1 MTQQTDIQETIAMAS
16 KPSNPFTD
24 LPLSKW
30 RDVFFALPEE
40 VQEHLIV
47 DMSRSELETFIDW
60 LDPDEVTDVLGYT
73 DEETRETLLATL
85 DSERREKIDFLLSFD
100 PESAAG
106 VMSLDYVTVDETRD
120 FPEVIERVRRFEERR
135 GRVPT
140 IFVTGD
146 GELQGELPGAALSVA
161 DPETETISD
170 YVQETPYVRYD
181 RDDEAVL
188 EVFRQ
193 NRERS
198 VAVLDEEEDIL
209 GVIHAE
215 DLLRLLEEARG
226 QTLYEFTGVAEEES
240 VLDGPGTKV
249 RRRYKWLILNLGTA
263 FMAAAVVGLFEST
276 IAAVAI
282 LAAYMPVVA
291 GMGGNAGTQA
301 MAVTVRGISL
311 GEVSL
316 NTGKRVIFNEVV
328 AGAVNGMITGVLVAV
343 IAIAFSF
350 GEFGLLLGG
359 VIGISM
365 VANLVI
371 AGFFGAITPLLLD
384 RVGFDPATSAT
395 IFITTATDV
404 LGFFCLPRIGPGG
417 PVISAAGKLLSLDV
431 LD

>member
-1 MTQQTDIQETIAMAS
+1 MTRQTDLQEAIAVDPE
-16 KPSNPFTD
+16 PSDPFTD
-24 LPLSKW
+24 LPLNEW
-30 RDVFFALPEE
+30 RDVFFGLTED
-40 VQEHLIV
+40 VKEHLIA
-47 DMSRSELETFIDW
+47 DMDRSELETFIDR

-73 DEETRETLLATL
+73 DEETREALLTTL
-85 DSERREKIDFLLSFD
+85 DSERREKINFLLSFD

-120 FPEVIERVRRFEERR
+120 FREVTERVRRFEEKR
-135 GRVPT
+135 GQVPT
-140 IFVTGD
+140 IFVTEN
-146 GELQGELPGAALSVA
+146 GELQGELPGAALTVA
-161 DPETETISD
+161 DPETEAISD
-170 YVQETPYVRYD
+170 YIQETPHIRYD
-181 RDDEAVL
+181 RDDEEVL
-188 EVFRQ
+188 EVFKQ

-226 QTLYEFTGVAEEES
+226 KTLYEFTGVAEEES

-328 AGAVNGMITGVLVAV
+328 AGAINGIITGLLVAV
-343 IAIAFSF
+343 IATVFSF
-350 GEFGLLLGG
+350 GEFGLLLGV

-384 RVGFDPATSAT
+384 RVGVDPATSAT

-404 LGFFCLPRIGPGG
+404 LGFFVFLGLAQA
-417 PVISAAGKLLSLDV
+417 VLL
-431 LD
+431 

>member
-1 MTQQTDIQETIAMAS
+1 MSQQSTDVQETIAMS
-16 KPSNPFTD
+16 SSPSNPFTA
-24 LPLSKW
+24 LPRTEW
-30 RDVFFALPEE
+30 RDVFFGLPDE
-40 VQEHLIV
+40 VQEVLVV
-47 DMSRSELETFIDW
+47 DMSRSELEAFIDR
-60 LDPDEVTDVLGYT
+60 LDPDEVTEVLRFT
-73 DEETRETLLATL
+73 DEETREALLATL
-85 DSERREKIDFLLSFD
+85 DNQRREKIDFLLSFD

-106 VMSLDYVTVDETRD
+106 LMSLDYVTVDETRQ
-120 FPEVIERVRRFEERR
+120 FPEVTERVRRFEERT

-140 IFVTGD
+140 IFVTAD
-146 GELQGELPGAALSVA
+146 GELQGELPGAALSIA
-161 DPETETISD
+161 DTATETVSD
-170 YVQETPYVRYD
+170 YVQETPHVRYD
-181 RDDEAVL
+181 RDDEEVI
-188 EVFRQ
+188 EVFKQ
-193 NRERS
+193 NRERA
-198 VAVLDEEEDIL
+198 VAVLDEENDIL

-215 DLLRLLEEARG
+215 DLLQLLEEARG
-226 QTLYEFTGVAEEES
+226 ETLYDFTGVAEEES
-240 VLDGPGTKV
+240 VLDGPGAKI

-328 AGAVNGMITGVLVAV
+328 AGAANGFITGVLVAV

-350 GEFGLLLGG
+350 GEFGLLLGA
-359 VIGISM
+359 VIGVSM

-371 AGFFGAITPLLLD
+371 AGFFGALTPLLLD
-384 RVGFDPATSAT
+384 RIGYDPATSAT

-404 LGFFCLPRIGPGG
+404 LGFFVFLGLARAI
-417 PVISAAGKLLSLDV
+417 LL
-431 LD
+431 

>member
-1 MTQQTDIQETIAMAS
+1 MARQTDIHETVAMAS
-16 KPSNPFTD
+16 EPSNPFTD
-24 LPLSKW
+24 LPLNEW
-30 RDVFFALPEE
+30 RDVFFSLPEE

-47 DMSRSELETFIDW
+47 DMSRSELETFIDR
-60 LDPDEVTDVLGYT
+60 LDPDEVTAVLWFT
-73 DEETRETLLATL
+73 DEETREALLTTL
-85 DSERREKIDFLLSFD
+85 DSERREKIDFLLSFN

-106 VMSLDYVTVDETRD
+106 VMSLDYVTVDEARG
-120 FPEVIERVRRFEERR
+120 FPEVIERVRRFEDRM
-135 GRVPT
+135 GQVPT
-140 IFVTGD
+140 IFVTD
-146 GELQGELPGAALSVA
+146 DEELQGELPGAALSVA
-161 DPETETISD
+161 DEEAETIND
-170 YVQETPYVRYD
+170 YVQETPHIRYD
-181 RDDEAVL
+181 RDDEEVL
-188 EVFRQ
+188 EVFKQ

-198 VAVLDEEEDIL
+198 VAVLDEDEDIL

-215 DLLRLLEEARG
+215 DLFRMLEEARG
-226 QTLYEFTGVAEEES
+226 ETLYEFTGVAEEES

-316 NTGKRVIFNEVV
+316 NTGKRVIFNEVA

-350 GEFGLLLGG
+350 GEFGLLLGA

-384 RVGFDPATSAT
+384 RIGYDPATSAT

-404 LGFFCLPRIGPGG
+404 LGFFVFLGLAQA
-417 PVISAAGKLLSLDV
+417 VLL
-431 LD
+431 

>member
-1 MTQQTDIQETIAMAS
+1 MTARSTDVQEAIAMDPE
-16 KPSNPFTD
+16 PSDPFTD
-24 LPLSKW
+24 LPRNRW
-30 RDVFFALPEE
+30 RDVFFSLSED
-40 VQEHLIV
+40 VKEHLIT
-47 DMSRSELETFIDW
+47 DMSRSELETFIDQ

-73 DEETRETLLATL
+73 DKETREALLTTL

-106 VMSLDYVTVDETRD
+106 VMSLDYVTVDATRE

-135 GRVPT
+135 GQVPT
-140 IFVTGD
+140 IFVTDD

-170 YVQETPYVRYD
+170 YVQETPHVRYD

-188 EVFRQ
+188 EVFKQ

-215 DLLRLLEEARG
+215 DLLRILEEARG
-226 QTLYEFTGVAEEES
+226 ETLYEFTGVAEEES

-291 GMGGNAGTQA
+291 GMGGNAGTQS

-316 NTGKRVIFNEVV
+316 STGKRVIFNEVV
-328 AGAVNGMITGVLVAV
+328 AGAVNGTITGVLVAV

-350 GEFGLLLGG
+350 GEFGLLLGA
-359 VIGISM
+359 VIGVSM
-365 VANLVI
+365 IANLVI
-371 AGFFGAITPLLLD
+371 AGFFGAVTPLLLD
-384 RVGFDPATSAT
+384 RIGYDPATSAT

-404 LGFFCLPRIGPGG
+404 LGFLVFLGLAQA
-417 PVISAAGKLLSLDV
+417 VLL
-431 LD
+431 

>member
-1 MTQQTDIQETIAMAS
+1 MSQQSTDVQETIAMS
-16 KPSNPFTD
+16 PSPSAPFTA
-24 LPLSKW
+24 LPRTEW
-30 RDVFFALPEE
+30 RDVFFGLPDE
-40 VQEHLIV
+40 VQEVLVV
-47 DMSRSELETFIDW
+47 DMSRSELESFIDR
-60 LDPDEVTDVLGYT
+60 LDPDEVTEVLRHT
-73 DEETRETLLATL
+73 DEETREALLATL
-85 DSERREKIDFLLSFD
+85 DNQRREKIDFLLSFD

-106 VMSLDYVTVDETRD
+106 LMSLDYVTVDETRQ
-120 FPEVIERVRRFEERR
+120 FSEVTERVRRFEERT

-140 IFVTGD
+140 IFVTDD
-146 GELQGELPGAALSVA
+146 GRLQGELPGAALSIA
-161 DPETETISD
+161 DTVTETVSD
-170 YVQETPYVRYD
+170 YVQETPHVRYD
-181 RDDEAVL
+181 HDDE
-188 EVFRQ
+188 EVIEIFRQ
-193 NRERS
+193 NRERA
-198 VAVLDEEEDIL
+198 VAVLDEEDDIL

-215 DLLRLLEEARG
+215 DLLQLLEEARG
-226 QTLYEFTGVAEEES
+226 ETLYDFTGVAEEES
-240 VLDGPGTKV
+240 VLDGPGAKI

-328 AGAVNGMITGVLVAV
+328 AGAANGFITGVLVAV

-350 GEFGLLLGG
+350 GEFGILLGA
-359 VIGISM
+359 VIGVSM

-371 AGFFGAITPLLLD
+371 AGFFGALTPLLLD
-384 RVGFDPATSAT
+384 RVGYDPATSAT

-404 LGFFCLPRIGPGG
+404 LGFFVFLGLAQAI
-417 PVISAAGKLLSLDV
+417 LL
-431 LD
+431 